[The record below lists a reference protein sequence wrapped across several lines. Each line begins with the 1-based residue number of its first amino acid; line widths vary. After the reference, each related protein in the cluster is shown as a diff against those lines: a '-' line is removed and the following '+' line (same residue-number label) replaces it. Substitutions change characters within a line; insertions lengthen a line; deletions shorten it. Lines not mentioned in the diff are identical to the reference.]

1 MYSHLLIKGFQHHT
15 VTTVP
20 CSKQYT
26 TFPHRIQRVG
36 MYVQLYKESSLSF
49 HKINALK
56 KSFDSLA
63 EFTWYMI
70 SILETTLNI

>member
-1 MYSHLLIKGFQHHT
+1 
-15 VTTVP
+15 
-20 CSKQYT
+20 
-26 TFPHRIQRVG
+26 